1 MDGQLPICPK
11 HKLCGGCS
19 YQGVP
24 YERQCEDK
32 QRAVEKMIGPFCR
45 VFPITAMSYPYYY
58 RNKVHAAF
66 DFQKGRAVSGIY
78 QGNSHC
84 VVETEHCQIENE
96 KADAILHTVRDM
108 LKSFKIRIYG
118 EDSGRGLLRHVL
130 IRIGAATGEVMV
142 VFVTSS
148 PIFPSKNAFVRV
160 LRERH
165 PEITTIVL
173 NINDQD
179 TSMVLGEREKVLYGK
194 GYIEDVLCGLRFR
207 ISSRSFYQV
216 NSVQTERL
224 YEKAIRLAGLT
235 GKETVID
242 AYCGIGSIGL
252 IAARRARRMIGV
264 ELNED
269 AVRDAIG
276 NAKQNEIQNIEFY
289 CEDAGKFMEEMAAN
303 GESADVLFMDP
314 PRSGSSEVFLKAA
327 AQLAPKQIVYISCN
341 PETMKK
347 DLEYLTGHGYR
358 GLTAWP
364 FDMFPFTSHIECV
377 AVLKRDRQ
385 TENIL

>member
-1 MDGQLPICPK
+1 MDGQLPVCPK
-11 HKLCGGCS
+11 RKRCGGCS

-24 YERQCEDK
+24 YEKQCEEK
-32 QRAVEKMIGPFCR
+32 QRTVERLIGPFCR
-45 VFPITAMSYPYYY
+45 VFPITAMEIPYYY

-66 DFQKGRAVSGIY
+66 DFRKGRAVSGIY
-78 QGNSHC
+78 QENSHC
-84 VVETEHCQIENE
+84 VVEIENCQIED
-96 KADAILHTVRDM
+96 KRADAVIRTIRDM

-130 IRIGAATGEVMV
+130 IRTGAATGQMMV
-142 VFVTSS
+142 VLVTAS
-148 PIFPSKNAFVRV
+148 PVFPSKNAFVRV

-173 NINDQD
+173 NVNDQD
-179 TSMVLGEREKVLYGK
+179 TSMVLGEREKVLYGR

-207 ISSRSFYQV
+207 ISSRSFYQI
-216 NSVQTERL
+216 NPVQTERL
-224 YEKAIRLAGLT
+224 YEKAIRLANLT

-252 IAARRARRMIGV
+252 IAAGRAGRVISV

-269 AVRDAIG
+269 AVRDAIR
-276 NAKQNEIQNIEFY
+276 NAKQNEIKNIEFY
-289 CEDAGKFMEEMAAN
+289 CEDAGDFMEEMAEN
-303 GESADVLFMDP
+303 GEKADVLFMDP
-314 PRSGSSEVFLKAA
+314 PRSGGSDAFLRAA
-327 AQLAPKQIVYISCN
+327 VRLAPKQIVYISCN
-341 PETMKK
+341 PETMKR

-377 AVLKRDRQ
+377 AALKRERQ
-385 TENIL
+385 VQ